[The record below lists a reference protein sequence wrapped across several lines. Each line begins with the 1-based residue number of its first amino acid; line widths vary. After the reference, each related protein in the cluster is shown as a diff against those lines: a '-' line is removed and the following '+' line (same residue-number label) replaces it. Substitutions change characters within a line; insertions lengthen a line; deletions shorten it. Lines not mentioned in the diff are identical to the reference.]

1 MTDERRPIL
10 PPAGVLLFR
19 GRRLDFAAG
28 ARPRLMGILNVT
40 PDSFSDGGLHF
51 GSPEAAADD
60 ALRLAAEGAD
70 IVDVGG
76 ESTRPGATP
85 VTAAEECRRVV
96 PVIRAIRRQ
105 SAIPLSVDT
114 GKAAVARA
122 ALEAGADIVND
133 VTGLADGGMAA
144 VVADFRAGCI
154 LMHNGAPGGAGPEEA
169 PRLVA
174 DALAALLARALSQTG
189 LPKACFAVDPGVG
202 FGKSVPEN
210 LALLRGAQALF
221 GMGAPVLLAF
231 SRKSCL
237 GAVSGEPE
245 ASRRL
250 PETLAAA
257 VLLRRRCH
265 LLRVH
270 DVAATRRALAVAEA
284 IQAGDLESALP

>member
-1 MTDERRPIL
+1 MEEGFAIL
-10 PPAGVLLFR
+10 PPEVTLAFR

-28 ARPRLMGILNVT
+28 APPRLMGILNVT

-51 GSPEAAADD
+51 GDPAAAAEE
-60 ALRLAAEGAD
+60 ALRMAAEGAD
-70 IVDVGG
+70 IIDVGG

-85 VTAAEECRRVV
+85 VPAEEEARRVI
-96 PVIRAIRRQ
+96 PVIEALRRQ
-105 SAIPLSVDT
+105 SAVPLSIDT

-133 VTGLADGGMAA
+133 VTGLADDGMAA
-144 VVADFRAGCI
+144 VVAEFQAGCI
-154 LMHNGAPGGAGPEEA
+154 LMHNGAPGGASADEA

-174 DALAALLARALSQTG
+174 DALAKLLARAMAETG
-189 LPKACFAVDPGVG
+189 LPKTCFAVDPGIG

-210 LALLRGAQALF
+210 LALMRERELFFDGGAT
-221 GMGAPVLLAF
+221 VLLAF

-237 GAVSGEPE
+237 GAVSGERD

-257 VLLRRRCH
+257 VLLRRHCH

-284 IQAGDLESALP
+284 LAQ